1 MAGNS
6 SLSPRQKMINLM
18 YLVFIAMLAINM
30 GKEVLS
36 AFGMLNEKLEASNTK
51 ATTDNAMAL
60 EGLSRLAEEKPERY
74 RPILE
79 KANQLKEASA
89 AYYTYLEELKA
100 EMTENLNDKHDYE
113 KMDQAKFLDKKFFK
127 GGGEYTDEGQEFV
140 DKIDGYRETVLG
152 ILGDENFEEIKSSV
166 TERFSSGE
174 NGKAKNR
181 EGKEINWLNLNFEG
195 FPLVA
200 SLTKITQIQADI
212 KTTESDVFN
221 AMLGEELSSE
231 VSMTNYSTLLEQP
244 KSAYYQGETFDGA
257 IVLGRTDA
265 TTKPHEVELYLDG
278 EKLSEG
284 DYSLD
289 GGKVRLNVSAGNP
302 GDHKLEGKLIFM
314 QNEEVLEVP
323 VSATFATITKP
334 NAAVISA
341 DKMNVVYRGVSNPIT
356 ISIPGIPDNKVTA
369 SASGLSR
376 VSGSKY
382 TMNPGSGRTVNIT
395 ASGTLPDG
403 QSISTTT
410 EFRIKDVPRPAG
422 TIRGESGEVSMPRS
436 SLEVSTVGALLEDF
450 DFDLKLGIRGFK
462 FKVPGQPTI
471 SVRGNKLDGAARNAL
486 RRARRG
492 DAVQIFD
499 VEAYIIGNTAYKLKK
514 VSPVVIQLT
523 N

>member
-1 MAGNS
+1 MAGNN
-6 SLSPRQKMINLM
+6 LSPRQKMINLM

-36 AFGMLNEKLEASNTK
+36 AFGTLNEKLEASNVK
-51 ATTDNAMAL
+51 ATEDNTAAL
-60 EGLSRLAEEKPERY
+60 NGLAQMAEEKPDRY

-79 KANQLKEASA
+79 KAGEVKELSA
-89 AYYTYLEELKA
+89 DYYNYLEELKN
-100 EMTENLNDKHDYE
+100 EMTENLNDKRDYE
-113 KMDQAKFLDKKFFK
+113 KMDQATFLDNKFFR
-127 GGGEYTDEGQEFV
+127 GGGRYTDEGQEF
-140 DKIDGYRETVLG
+140 IDRINTYREAVITALG
-152 ILGDENFEEIKSSV
+152 EENFNEVKSSV
-166 TERFSSGE
+166 AERFSTGE
-174 NGKAKNR
+174 DGKVENR
-181 EGKEINWLNLNFEG
+181 EGVKIDWLNYNFEG

-200 SLTKITQIQADI
+200 SLTKITQMQADI
-212 KTTESDVFN
+212 KTTESDVFS

-265 TTKPHEVELYLDG
+265 TTKPHEVELFLDG
-278 EKLSEG
+278 QKLSEG

-289 GGKVRLNVSAGNP
+289 GGKVRLNVSAGSP

-314 QNEEVLEVP
+314 QDEEMLEVP
-323 VSATFATITKP
+323 VSAAFATISKP

-356 ISIPGIPDNKVTA
+356 ISIPGIPDNKVSA
-369 SASGLSR
+369 SATGLSR

-382 TMNPGSGRTVNIT
+382 TMRPGGGRTVNIT
-395 ASGTLPDG
+395 ASGALPDG
-403 QSISTTT
+403 QRISTTT
-410 EFRIKDVPRPAG
+410 EFRIKDVPRPSG

-450 DFDLKLGIRGFK
+450 DFDLNLGIRGFK

-471 SVRGNKLDGAARNAL
+471 SVSGNKLDGAARNAL
-486 RRARRG
+486 KRARRG
-492 DAVQIFD
+492 DAVQVFD
-499 VEAYIIGNTAYKLKK
+499 IEAYIVGNTGYKLKK